1 MSAKQKSQQE
11 SINTISELQQIE
23 FTIKAN
29 WI

>member
-1 MSAKQKSQQE
+1 MSAEQKSQQE
-11 SINTISELQQIE
+11 SINIISELQLIE